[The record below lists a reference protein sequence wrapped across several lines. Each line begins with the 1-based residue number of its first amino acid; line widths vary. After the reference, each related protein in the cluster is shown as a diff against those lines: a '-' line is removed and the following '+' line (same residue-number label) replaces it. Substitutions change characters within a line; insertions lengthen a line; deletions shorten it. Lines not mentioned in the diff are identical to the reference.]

1 MYTLKNFKYTKIFKK
16 MKMLITPYSTF
27 QVCVCVYIYWYS
39 LSSFSHLNLKFF
51 SEFKYMN
58 MK

>member
-1 MYTLKNFKYTKIFKK
+1 
-16 MKMLITPYSTF
+16 MLITPYSTF

>member
-27 QVCVCVYIYWYS
+27 QVCVCVYIYIGIVFP
-39 LSSFSHLNLKFF
+39 LSHI
-51 SEFKYMN
+51 
-58 MK
+58 